1 MAAIAAKA
9 AIMGAW
15 GALYW
20 LVGYVG
26 CSGVGWPAAGAT
38 AVASCRAPRFLSLS
52 GGPAGLGDLR
62 CKL

>member
-38 AVASCRAPRFLSLS
+38 AQ
-52 GGPAGLGDLR
+52 
-62 CKL
+62 